1 MRANV
6 ITKYDAQRRRDVSQH
21 GAHLNTEAC
30 WNDILRVWALFFPLT
45 NQRKDL
51 LEHHFL
57 ILLCFVF
64 RLAIDLLLFI
74 QGFEYCNIFPPSLTF
89 SFYLL
94 SGLRPISA
102 LSTNKDSQC
111 NGVSDARPK
120 SGKSLTFHL
129 TQGRHTPALSV
140 STAEFRYLS
149 SRDLKT
155 PVSVTKVAQ

>member
-1 MRANV
+1 MLER
-6 ITKYDAQRRRDVSQH
+6 YFESM
-21 GAHLNTEAC
+21 GA
-30 WNDILRVWALFFPLT
+30 FFPECPSLSDKSAKRFIGT
-45 NQRKDL
+45 SFSYTSVFCFQISFWFFS
-51 LEHHFL
+51 FL
-57 ILLCFVF
+57 YKFLDIVILFL
-64 RLAIDLLLFI
+64 
-74 QGFEYCNIFPPSLTF
+74 PSLTLP
-89 SFYLL
+89 FYLL